1 MEEGRAKIS
10 DKEEYPPPEEIAVRQ
25 RVQLP
30 EKVMLFKRNY
40 KLTHFTPAR
49 SFGADRSAP
58 APEWLDVLVA
68 KFPGVIELSRI

>member
-40 KLTHFTPAR
+40 KLLTLHQQGHLGLTGLPQPQNGWMFLLP
-49 SFGADRSAP
+49 SFR
-58 APEWLDVLVA
+58 VL
-68 KFPGVIELSRI
+68 